1 MVFREEMK
9 IFVHANQRYRTTFVC
24 GWWFSGS
31 QQSEK
36 FWHIL
41 CPKSESE
48 NIYVQ
53 SSRCSDLQSSR
64 CSDIQNSIDF
74 LPSLRVPE
82 ARHADW
88 SEDAPLCVPSIAL
101 NTWSNLLLVVVRI
114 ITVGNCD

>member
-1 MVFREEMK
+1 
-9 IFVHANQRYRTTFVC
+9 VC

-53 SSRCSDLQSSR
+53 SSRCSDVQSSR
-64 CSDIQNSIDF
+64 CLDIQNSIDF

-82 ARHADW
+82 ARRADW